1 MQTEP
6 MSFYGEEIEFV
17 SSYVLE
23 MEFAYFSLIRMD
35 IEYSQGTW

>member
-17 SSYVLE
+17 NSYVLE

-35 IEYSQGTW
+35 IEYYQGSW